1 MENSENVIVPDV
13 LLVIGNGF
21 DRQCDLKSSYYEFFS
36 YILKNNEGNEKQEN
50 QIFEEYLN
58 YMKHCSWSYNINLF
72 SQRYAR
78 NKNIEDLNI
87 WYKIFL
93 YKKLLNRK
101 DWNFI
106 ENQISQE
113 ITENSE
119 GLNIF
124 SKLTLGLLI
133 KQLGCNRNL
142 RLTCNGKDYTEF
154 ENIYNV
160 LSSNLYFKIKNDQ
173 TDNIVISNI
182 LIVLEDIKE
191 NLNEKIIDML
201 YSPEYQNEILN
212 IDIFDIEGINE
223 LLNGVAEILLE
234 QLKEVEHDF
243 IMYLDNEVNTN
254 NCYGDNSKILAN
266 YLLKDDKTS
275 SENINC
281 SILSFNYTEPWG
293 EKLNFRDN
301 HLHVNLVKN
310 IHGTLKKKS
319 IIFGID
325 DNMIDANSEGY
336 RFTKGSRIMELNTIE
351 ENKSTPIKVI
361 LDKSVNRV
369 VFYGHSLS
377 DADYGYFQLI
387 FDEYK
392 ESENLIFE
400 FCYTVFEGTT
410 KENEIIK
417 LRGGISKIFGR
428 YEKENNER
436 KYTLKNLNLN
446 NRIKFREIPEL
457 LDENKLKNW
466 EVKVD

>member
-1 MENSENVIVPDV
+1 MQNYVSNESIDKLNLWY
-13 LLVIGNGF
+13 LL
-21 DRQCDLKSSYYEFFS
+21 
-36 YILKNNEGNEKQEN
+36 
-50 QIFEEYLN
+50 
-58 YMKHCSWSYNINLF
+58 
-72 SQRYAR
+72 
-78 NKNIEDLNI
+78 
-87 WYKIFL
+87 FL
-93 YKKLLNRK
+93 YKKTLLKK

-113 ITENSE
+113 ITENRD

-124 SKLTLGLLI
+124 SKILFGILTKYILDKDIAKYILLVS
-133 KQLGCNRNL
+133 
-142 RLTCNGKDYTEF
+142 NGQESNVIP
-154 ENIYNV
+154 NIYNV
-160 LSSNLYFKIKNDQ
+160 LSNNLYYKLN
-173 TDNIVISNI
+173 SN
-182 LIVLEDIKE
+182 KE
-191 NLNEKIIDML
+191 NNTVYKNL
-201 YSPEYQNEILN
+201 
-212 IDIFDIEGINE
+212 FNE
-223 LLNGVAEILLE
+223 LDAWREVIQIKIEEIKATNYYSNDKIRVDITEEIDLLNCIAEVLLK

-254 NCYGDNSKILAN
+254 NCYKENSKILAN
-266 YLLKDDKTS
+266 YLLKDDKIS

-281 SILSFNYTEPWG
+281 NILSFNYTEPWG

-325 DNMIDANSEGY
+325 DNMIDASSEGY
-336 RFTKGSRIMELNTIE
+336 RFTKGSRIMELNIIE

-417 LRGGISKIFGR
+417 LREEISKIFGR

>member
-1 MENSENVIVPDV
+1 MENVIVPDV

-36 YILKNNEGNEKQEN
+36 YILKRNEDSEKQEIK
-50 QIFEEYLN
+50 IFDEYLN
-58 YMKHCSWSYNINLF
+58 YIKDCSWSFNINLPIQ
-72 SQRYAR
+72 SYNR
-78 NKNIEDLNI
+78 NENIEDLNI

-93 YKKLLNRK
+93 YKKLLNKK

-106 ENQISQE
+106 ENQISEE
-113 ITENSE
+113 ITENRD

-124 SKLTLGLLI
+124 SKILFGILTKYILDKDIAKYILLVS
-133 KQLGCNRNL
+133 
-142 RLTCNGKDYTEF
+142 NGQESDVIP
-154 ENIYNV
+154 NIYNV
-160 LSSNLYFKIKNDQ
+160 LSNSLYYKVKNNKENNIVYKNLFNGLDLWREVIKIKIAEIEATNYYSNDK
-173 TDNIVISNI
+173 IRV
-182 LIVLEDIKE
+182 DITE
-191 NLNEKIIDML
+191 EID
-201 YSPEYQNEILN
+201 
-212 IDIFDIEGINE
+212 
-223 LLNGVAEILLE
+223 LLTCVAEVLLE

-254 NCYGDNSKILAN
+254 NCYKDNSKILAN
-266 YLLKDDKTS
+266 YLLKGDKIT

-281 SILSFNYTEPWG
+281 NILSFNYTEPWG

-301 HLHVNLVKN
+301 HLNVNLFKN
-310 IHGTLKKKS
+310 IHGTLKNKS

-325 DNMIDANSEGY
+325 DNMIDSKSEGY
-336 RFTKGSRIMELNTIE
+336 RFTKGSRIMEMTTIE

-392 ESENLIFE
+392 ENENLIFE

-410 KENEIIK
+410 KQNEIIK
-417 LRGGISKIFGR
+417 LREGISRILGR
-428 YEKENNER
+428 YEKENDER

-446 NRIKFREIPEL
+446 NRIKFREISKISY
-457 LDENKLKNW
+457 EN
-466 EVKVD
+466 

>member
-1 MENSENVIVPDV
+1 MENVILPDV

-36 YILKNNEGNEKQEN
+36 YILKRNEDSEKQEIK
-50 QIFEEYLN
+50 IFDEYLN
-58 YMKHCSWSYNINLF
+58 YIKDCSCSFNIKLPIQSYN
-72 SQRYAR
+72 R
-78 NKNIEDLNI
+78 NENIDDLNI

-93 YKKLLNRK
+93 YKKLLNKK

-113 ITENSE
+113 ITENRD

-124 SKLTLGLLI
+124 SKILFGILTKYILDKDIAKYILLVS
-133 KQLGCNRNL
+133 
-142 RLTCNGKDYTEF
+142 NGQESNVIP
-154 ENIYNV
+154 NIYNV
-160 LSSNLYFKIKNDQ
+160 LSNNLYYKL
-173 TDNIVISNI
+173 NIN
-182 LIVLEDIKE
+182 KE
-191 NLNEKIIDML
+191 NNTVYKNL
-201 YSPEYQNEILN
+201 
-212 IDIFDIEGINE
+212 FNE
-223 LLNGVAEILLE
+223 LDAWREVIQIKIEEIKATNYYSNDKIRVDITEEIDLLNCIAEVLLK

-254 NCYGDNSKILAN
+254 NCYEENSKILAN
-266 YLLKDDKTS
+266 YLLKDDKIS

-281 SILSFNYTEPWG
+281 NILSFNYTEPWG

-325 DNMIDANSEGY
+325 DNMIDASSEGY
-336 RFTKGSRIMELNTIE
+336 RFTKGSRIMELNIIE

-417 LRGGISKIFGR
+417 LREGISKIFGR

>member
-1 MENSENVIVPDV
+1 MEDIIVPDV

-21 DRQCDLKSSYYEFFS
+21 DRQCNLKSAYYEFFS
-36 YILKNNEGNEKQEN
+36 YILKKNEGNEKQEN
-50 QIFEEYLN
+50 EIFDEYLN
-58 YMKHCSWSYNINLF
+58 YIKHCLMSFNIYLF
-72 SQRYAR
+72 TQRYIR
-78 NKNIEDLNI
+78 NKNIEDFNI

-93 YKKLLNRK
+93 YKKLLNKK

-106 ENQISQE
+106 ENQIFQE
-113 ITENSE
+113 ITENSDD
-119 GLNIF
+119 LNIF
-124 SKLTLGLLI
+124 SKLALGLLI
-133 KQLGCNRNL
+133 KHLGCNRNL

-160 LSSNLYFKIKNDQ
+160 LSSNLYFKIKNEQ
-173 TDNIVISNI
+173 TGNIVNNNI
-182 LIVLEDIKE
+182 LIVLEDIKKS
-191 NLNEKIIDML
+191 LTEKIKDML
-201 YSPEYQNEILN
+201 YSPKYQNEILN

-223 LLNGVAEILLE
+223 LLNCIAEILLE

-243 IMYLDNEVNTN
+243 IVYLENEVDTNNYYLDK
-254 NCYGDNSKILAN
+254 SKILAN
-266 YLLKDDKTS
+266 YLLKDDKIS
-275 SENINC
+275 SGNIKCN
-281 SILSFNYTEPWG
+281 ILSFNYTQPWG
-293 EKLNFRDN
+293 ENLNFRDN
-301 HLHVNLVKN
+301 SLHVNLFKN
-310 IHGTLKKKS
+310 IHGTLKNKS

-325 DNMIDANSEGY
+325 DNMIDSRSEGY
-336 RFTKGSRIMELNTIE
+336 RFTKGSRIMEMNTIE

-392 ESENLIFE
+392 ENENLIFE

-417 LRGGISKIFGR
+417 LREGISRIFGR
-428 YEKENNER
+428 YEKENDER

-446 NRIKFREIPEL
+446 NRIKFREIPKL
-457 LDENKLKNW
+457 LDENKLKNQ
-466 EVKVD
+466 EIKVD

>member
-1 MENSENVIVPDV
+1 MENLENAIIPDV
-13 LLVIGNGF
+13 LLVLGNGF

-36 YILKNNEGNEKQEN
+36 YILKKNKGNEKQEN
-50 QIFEEYLN
+50 QIFEEYVD
-58 YMKHCSWSYNINLF
+58 YIKYCSYAFNINLLA
-72 SQRYAR
+72 QNYRR
-78 NKNIEDLNI
+78 NSNIEGLNI
-87 WYKIFL
+87 WYIIFL
-93 YKKLLNRK
+93 YKKLLRKK

-106 ENQISQE
+106 ENQIFQE
-113 ITENSE
+113 ITENND

-124 SKLTLGLLI
+124 SKLALGLLI
-133 KQLGCNRNL
+133 KHVGYNSKLK
-142 RLTCNGKDYTEF
+142 LTCNGSDNTEF

-160 LSSNLYFKIKNDQ
+160 LSLNLYLKIKNNQ
-173 TDNIVISNI
+173 TNNVVNKNII
-182 LIVLEDIKE
+182 IVLEDIRK
-191 NLNEKIIDML
+191 NINEELEDML
-201 YSPEYQNEILN
+201 DSSEYQNEILN
-212 IDIFDIEGINE
+212 IDIVDIEGKKE
-223 LLNGVAEILLE
+223 LLDCIAEVLLE
-234 QLKEVEHDF
+234 QLKEVERDF

-254 NCYGDNSKILAN
+254 NFYEDNSKILAN
-266 YLLKDDKTS
+266 YLLKDDKIL

-281 SILSFNYTEPWG
+281 NILSFNYTEPWG

-301 HLHVNLVKN
+301 HLHVNLLKN
-310 IHGTLKKKS
+310 IHGTLKNKS

-325 DNMIDANSEGY
+325 DNMIDSKSEGY
-336 RFTKGSRIMELNTIE
+336 RFTKGSRIMEMNTIE

-361 LDKSVNRV
+361 FDKSINRV

-392 ESENLIFE
+392 ENENLIFE

-417 LRGGISKIFGR
+417 LREGISRIFGR
-428 YEKENNER
+428 YEKENDER

-446 NRIKFREIPEL
+446 NRIKFREIPKL
-457 LDENKLKNW
+457 LDEDKSKNK

>member
-36 YILKNNEGNEKQEN
+36 CILKNNEGNEKQEN

-58 YMKHCSWSYNINLF
+58 YIKHCSWSYNINLF

-160 LSSNLYFKIKNDQ
+160 LSANLYFKIKNDQ
-173 TDNIVISNI
+173 TDNIVINNI

-201 YSPEYQNEILN
+201 YSPEYQNEI
-212 IDIFDIEGINE
+212 
-223 LLNGVAEILLE
+223 
-234 QLKEVEHDF
+234 
-243 IMYLDNEVNTN
+243 
-254 NCYGDNSKILAN
+254 
-266 YLLKDDKTS
+266 
-275 SENINC
+275 
-281 SILSFNYTEPWG
+281 
-293 EKLNFRDN
+293 
-301 HLHVNLVKN
+301 
-310 IHGTLKKKS
+310 
-319 IIFGID
+319 
-325 DNMIDANSEGY
+325 
-336 RFTKGSRIMELNTIE
+336 
-351 ENKSTPIKVI
+351 
-361 LDKSVNRV
+361 
-369 VFYGHSLS
+369 
-377 DADYGYFQLI
+377 
-387 FDEYK
+387 
-392 ESENLIFE
+392 
-400 FCYTVFEGTT
+400 
-410 KENEIIK
+410 
-417 LRGGISKIFGR
+417 
-428 YEKENNER
+428 
-436 KYTLKNLNLN
+436 
-446 NRIKFREIPEL
+446 
-457 LDENKLKNW
+457 
-466 EVKVD
+466 

>member
-1 MENSENVIVPDV
+1 MENVIVPDV

-36 YILKNNEGNEKQEN
+36 YILKNNEDNEKQEN
-50 QIFEEYLN
+50 QIFEEYVD
-58 YMKHCSWSYNINLF
+58 YIKYCSCAFNINLIT
-72 SQRYAR
+72 QNYRR
-78 NKNIEDLNI
+78 NSNIEGLNI

-93 YKKLLNRK
+93 YKKLLNKK

-106 ENQISQE
+106 ENQILQE
-113 ITENSE
+113 ITENKD

-133 KQLGCNRNL
+133 KHVGYKRNL
-142 RLTCNGKDYTEF
+142 RLICNGRDYTEY

-160 LSSNLYFKIKNDQ
+160 LSSNLYFKIKNNQ
-173 TDNIVISNI
+173 TGNIVNNNI
-182 LIVLEDIKE
+182 LIVLEDIKK
-191 NLNEKIIDML
+191 NLNEKIEDML

-223 LLNGVAEILLE
+223 LLNCVAEVLLE
-234 QLKEVEHDF
+234 QLEEVEHDF

-254 NCYGDNSKILAN
+254 NIYEDNSKILAN
-266 YLLKDDKTS
+266 YLLKDDKIL
-275 SENINC
+275 SENIKCN
-281 SILSFNYTEPWG
+281 ILSFNYTEPWG
-293 EKLNFRDN
+293 EELNFRDN
-301 HLHVNLVKN
+301 HLHVNLFKN
-310 IHGTLKKKS
+310 IHGTLKNKR

-325 DNMIDANSEGY
+325 DYMIDSKSEGY
-336 RFTKGSRIMELNTIE
+336 RFTKGSRIMEMNTIE

-361 LDKSVNRV
+361 FDKNVNRV

-392 ESENLIFE
+392 ENENLIFE

-417 LRGGISKIFGR
+417 LREGISRIFGR

-446 NRIKFREIPEL
+446 NRMKFREIPKL
-457 LDENKLKNW
+457 LDEDKSKN
-466 EVKVD
+466 

>member
-1 MENSENVIVPDV
+1 MENSENVILPDV

-36 YILKNNEGNEKQEN
+36 YILKNNESNEKQEN

-58 YMKHCSWSYNINLF
+58 YIKHCSWSFNINLF
-72 SQRYAR
+72 SQRYVR

-93 YKKLLNRK
+93 YKKLLNKK

-113 ITENSE
+113 ITENSD

-124 SKLTLGLLI
+124 SKLALGVLI
-133 KQLGCNRNL
+133 KYVGYNRNL
-142 RLTCNGKDYTEF
+142 RLTCNGKNYTEF

-173 TDNIVISNI
+173 TDNIVINNI
-182 LIVLEDIKE
+182 LIVLEDIKK
-191 NLNEKIIDML
+191 NLNEKIEDML
-201 YSPEYQNEILN
+201 YGSEYQNEILN

-223 LLNGVAEILLE
+223 LLNCIAEILLE

-254 NCYGDNSKILAN
+254 NCYEDNSKTLAN
-266 YLLKDDKTS
+266 YLLKDNKMS

-281 SILSFNYTEPWG
+281 NILSFNYTEPWG

-325 DNMIDANSEGY
+325 DNMIDAKSEGY

-361 LDKSVNRV
+361 FDRNVNRV

-377 DADYGYFQLI
+377 EADYGYFQLI

-400 FCYTVFEGTT
+400 FCYTVFGGTT

-417 LRGGISKIFGR
+417 LREGISKIFGR

-446 NRIKFREIPEL
+446 NRIKFREIPKL
-457 LDENKLKNW
+457 SDKNKLK
-466 EVKVD
+466 D